1 MDMNSIYFC
10 SICKKFV
17 ETSVHCGRPA
27 KFIINSSDK
36 IRLSKLLSGILRHF
50 PEKYGLKLDDQGFVD
65 IDLLIERIRRENPS
79 FNWIKRQHILA
90 IVETSSKKRFE
101 IKDNRIR
108 AIYGH
113 SIPVKIKYVEEKNV
127 KYAYH
132 GTSTLFLDKILSE
145 GIKPMKR
152 LYVHLTIDLDTALE
166 NARRKKGRPAILLVD
181 LDRMRKMGYKIY
193 RANEKIL
200 LTKYVPTNVIK
211 IYKIYQP

>member
-1 MDMNSIYFC
+1 M
-10 SICKKFV
+10 
-17 ETSVHCGRPA
+17 
-27 KFIINSSDK
+27 
-36 IRLSKLLSGILRHF
+36 
-50 PEKYGLKLDDQGFVD
+50 
-65 IDLLIERIRRENPS
+65 
-79 FNWIKRQHILA
+79 
-90 IVETSSKKRFE
+90 
-101 IKDNRIR
+101 
-108 AIYGH
+108 
-113 SIPVKIKYVEEKNV
+113 